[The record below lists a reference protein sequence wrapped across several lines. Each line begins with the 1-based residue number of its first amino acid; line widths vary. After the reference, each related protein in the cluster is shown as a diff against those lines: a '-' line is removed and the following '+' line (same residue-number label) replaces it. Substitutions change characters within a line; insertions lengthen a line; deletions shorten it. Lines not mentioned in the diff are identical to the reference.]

1 MTPAITPNF
10 STIPAEL
17 RSLDQWV
24 VWKYEEKDDGG
35 FTKVPYRAS
44 NKSQKASSTK
54 PATWGTFEAAKKT
67 YESGGC
73 AGVGYVL
80 NNDGLVGIDL
90 DGSVTAGVPDPAAMA
105 LLDSLGATYVE
116 VSPSGNG
123 LRALGY
129 GDSIKGVN
137 GVADGLKGEF
147 YSGGRYLTMTGHTL
161 LAGPLT
167 ALREFAQ
174 TAERFRVSKRTTVDA
189 ETGEIVATPADQRH
203 AALVASI
210 LAGDVYHDS
219 LRDLAASLVASG
231 LNQVATVAL
240 LQGIMDASN
249 GAHDVRWADR
259 RAQIPELVNSA
270 HAKFVVSDFE
280 DVVEQSRAAS
290 SSRYKLLGRADLAA
304 LPPLAW
310 RVRGVLPAAGL
321 AGLYGPSASGKSFL
335 ALDMGAAIAEGGRW
349 FDCRVHQA
357 PVVYVALEGEAG
369 FKLRAQAWESARG
382 RNLPDGLQLV
392 LQPFKLTEVKDLA
405 DLAAVVP
412 TGAVV
417 ILDTL
422 NRAAPTADENSSRDM
437 GQILEAAKRLQAEIG
452 GLVVLVHHTGK
463 DTTKGAR
470 GHSSLFAAFDAAI
483 EVFKTVEQRSWK
495 VAKAKDGQDGFAHDF
510 LLGVVPLGHDAD
522 GEPISSCVVQRV
534 AEPFMR
540 QRALAPGLEIA
551 MAAFHAAENLFSDE
565 VSVELED
572 WRREFYA
579 TIPAKTPDA
588 KRKAFNR
595 ARADLVDGGHVIQN
609 GDVFTLNETIA

>member
-10 STIPAEL
+10 STFPAEL
-17 RSLDQWV
+17 RLLDQWV
-24 VWKYEEKDDGG
+24 VWKYVKKDDGG
-35 FTKVPYRAS
+35 FTKVPFRAS
-44 NKSQKASSTK
+44 DKSRQASSTN
-54 PATWGTFEAAKKT
+54 PATWGTFAAAKEA

-73 AGVGYVL
+73 AGVGFVL
-80 NNDGLVGIDL
+80 NGDGLVGIDL
-90 DGSVTAGVPDPAAMA
+90 DGCVKAGVPDTAAMA
-105 LLDSLGATYVE
+105 LLDSLGAAYVE
-116 VSPSGNG
+116 VSPSGKG

-147 YSGGRYLTMTGHTL
+147 YSGGRYLTITGHTL
-161 LAGPLT
+161 RAGPLT
-167 ALREFAQ
+167 ALREFEQ

-189 ETGEIVATPADQRH
+189 ETGEIVPTPADQRH
-203 AALVASI
+203 AALMASI
-210 LAGDVYHDS
+210 LAGEVYHDS

-231 LNQVATVAL
+231 LNPAATVAH
-240 LQGIMDASN
+240 LQGLMDASN
-249 GAHDVRWADR
+249 GAHDVRWVDR

-270 HAKFVVSDFE
+270 HAKFAVQGFE

-335 ALDMGAAIAEGGRW
+335 ALDMAAAIAEGGRW

-369 FKLRAQAWESARG
+369 FKLRAQAWESAG
-382 RNLPDGLQLV
+382 KRNLPDGLQLV
-392 LQPFKLTEVKDLA
+392 LQPFKLTEVQDLA

-422 NRAAPTADENSSRDM
+422 NRAAPTVDENSSRDM

-483 EVFKTVEQRSWK
+483 EVTRTVEQRSWK

-522 GEPISSCVVQRV
+522 GEPISSCVVQQV
-534 AEPFMR
+534 AEPFGQ
-540 QRALAPGLEIA
+540 QRALSPGLENA
-551 MAAFHAAENLFSDE
+551 MAAFHAAKNLFSDG
-565 VSVELED
+565 VSVERDD

-579 TIPAKTPDA
+579 ITPTKNPEA
-588 KRKAFNR
+588 NRQAFGR
-595 ARADLVDGGHVIQN
+595 AVKNLTDDEHVIQN